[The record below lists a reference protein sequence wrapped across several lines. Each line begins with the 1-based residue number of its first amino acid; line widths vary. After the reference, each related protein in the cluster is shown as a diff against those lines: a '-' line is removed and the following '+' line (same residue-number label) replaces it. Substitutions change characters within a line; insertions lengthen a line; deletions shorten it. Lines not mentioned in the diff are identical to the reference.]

1 MTTGFLWHEKYM
13 WHDTGSGAATN
24 VEPGEHFEN
33 PDTKRRMKNLM
44 DLSGITDQLVRLE
57 PRLATEDELRRFHTD
72 AYINQIRKQSDA
84 FGLSLIHI

>member
-1 MTTGFLWHEKYM
+1 MATGFLWHEKYM

-57 PRLATEDELRRFHTD
+57 PRLATEDELRRFHTCLLYTSPSPRD
-72 AYINQIRKQSDA
+72 
-84 FGLSLIHI
+84 LSTSRMPSSA

>member
-57 PRLATEDELRRFHTD
+57 PRPVSYTHLPLPPNREV
-72 AYINQIRKQSDA
+72 
-84 FGLSLIHI
+84 